1 MTFRYPLVAII
12 GLIAIPIAYAILRF
26 VKRRGSFRRGL
37 KVANTA
43 FLKETA
49 LYKRSARIHL
59 ATSILMEILI
69 LVCIASCVILIARP
83 YKRETINQGVR
94 KRDIF
99 LCMDNGIYLDTLN
112 EELLD
117 EMIEL
122 VRGMEGDRFGISIYC
137 SASLLYVPMT
147 DDYDYIVMKLEDLKE
162 YFRLIVKLDQV
173 YGAYGF
179 DLPAVLPDNLKAEY
193 EKDYAAYM
201 DLHAELIPPTYLNAW
216 RKGYFLV
223 GDGLASCM
231 YSFPKFGAEDRSR
244 VVLLST
250 ENTIDVNADPLV
262 ELDEA
267 CDLCAKN
274 RVTVFG
280 LFRGEKAFDQSLE
293 PNGVFLSEV
302 ETETDY
308 ATAKADLEK
317 NVKKTGGLSY
327 EYGVMS
333 VQDIIRD
340 IRKQKAMLVDE
351 VIVNKD
357 VDQPAIPA
365 TVLCIS
371 LLGLVILGAVRGS

>member
-1 MTFRYPLVAII
+1 MTFRYPLVAVI
-12 GLIAIPIAYAILRF
+12 GLIAIPIVYAILRF
-26 VKRRGSFRRGL
+26 VKRRGSFKRGL
-37 KVANTA
+37 KVANTS

-49 LYKRSARIHL
+49 LYKRTAGIHL
-59 ATSILMEILI
+59 ATSILMELLI
-69 LVCIASCVILIARP
+69 LVCIACCVILVARP
-83 YKRETINQGVR
+83 YKRESINQGVR

-117 EMIEL
+117 EMIAL

-162 YFRLIVKLDQV
+162 YFRLIIKLDQV

-179 DLPAVLPDNLKAEY
+179 NLPAALPDNLKAEY
-193 EKDYAAYM
+193 EKDFEAYM
-201 DLHAELIPPTYLNAW
+201 DLHTELIPPTYLNAW

-262 ELDEA
+262 ELAEA

-351 VIVNKD
+351 VVVNKD
-357 VDQPAIPA
+357 VDRPAIPA
-365 TVLCIS
+365 TVLCFS
-371 LLGLVILGAVRGS
+371 LFGIALLGAVRGS